1 MRSATTSIVCFA
13 FLLSAIVPAIPADA
27 CTSFLIKHPDGPLMA
42 KNYDWDVAD
51 GFLVVNPRSL
61 SKTALVA
68 EGLTPVRWSSRY
80 GSVTF
85 NQYGREFP
93 LGGMNEV
100 GLAME
105 VLWLDGTEYPD
116 AAGRRS
122 IGTLQWVQYCL
133 DSYRSVDDVVA
144 SASELAISG
153 TASVH
158 FLACDATA
166 NCAVIEFLDGTL
178 VSRSERTLPLPVLT
192 NNTFAESLDYL
203 NLTLGYGG
211 EPVEPKGTG
220 SLARF
225 ARAANGSHRARTTPG
240 GNRIN
245 DAFAVLADVAQ
256 PDSTQWSIVYDLRG
270 RTVHYRTAANPK
282 TRTFTMRGVDLECSG
297 HTVVADLLADGEGPA
312 VMKPFSGEANRA
324 VIEAAFAAEALKAPA
339 PEVIDAMATY
349 SDHVR
354 CIFEP
359 HVD

>member
-1 MRSATTSIVCFA
+1 MRS
-13 FLLSAIVPAIPADA
+13 LSTRILILGIAAAMILPARPSDA
-27 CTSFLIKHPDGPLMA
+27 CTSFMIKHPDGPLMA
-42 KNYDWDVAD
+42 KNFDWDVAE

-61 SKTALVA
+61 TKTALVA
-68 EGLTPVRWSSRY
+68 EGLTPVQWSSRY

-93 LGGMNEV
+93 LGGLNEV

-105 VLWLDGTEYPD
+105 VLWLDGTTYPE

-122 IGTLQWVQYCL
+122 IGTLQWLQYCL
-133 DSYRSVDDVVA
+133 DSYRSVADVVA

-153 TASVH
+153 PASVH
-158 FLACDATA
+158 FLACDASA
-166 NCAVIEFLDGTL
+166 NCAVIEFLDGNV

-192 NNTFAESLDYL
+192 NNTFADSLEYL

-211 EPVEPKGTG
+211 EPVQPEGTG

-225 ARAANGSHRARTTPG
+225 ARAANASHRARANPG
-240 GNRIN
+240 ANPIQ
-245 DAFAVLADVAQ
+245 DAFAILADVAQ
-256 PDSTQWSIVYDLRG
+256 PESTQWSIVYELKRG
-270 RTVHYRTAANPK
+270 TVHYRTSGNPEI
-282 TRTFTMRGVDLECSG
+282 RTFTMRGIDLECSG
-297 HTVVADLLADGEGPA
+297 HTEVADLLAPGKGPA
-312 VMKPFSGEANRA
+312 DMKPFTEKANRT
-324 VIEAAFAAEALKAPA
+324 VIEAAFKAEALKAPA

-349 SDHVR
+349 SDQVR